1 MARNQKIVTNRRV
14 VGSKKGSGRILVS
27 ALLLLAIFAIAASNM
42 AVKGVSA
49 ATAPSLGTASS
60 FAILAGTPK
69 ITDVPTS
76 HIIGDVGLQPTGGS
90 GIGLTCGEVTG
101 TIYSNDGTG
110 PVPCQVTNLALL
122 VTAKNDLTHAYNDVA
137 GRTPTTTFGAGDNQ
151 LGGQTLIPGVY
162 AFGGAS
168 TANLIGTL
176 KLDAQGDPS
185 AVFIFQ
191 ASSTLVTASSSVVL
205 LVNGAS
211 ACNVFWQVTS
221 SATLGTSSTF
231 VGTIMALTSITLTTG
246 VTLNGRALAQTG
258 EVTLD
263 SNTVSQPCSIVTV
276 TTTTTVIGGTTYTV
290 TYTEFGLTLPTVGPG
305 LIPEYPWGVM
315 LLLIPMLLVYLMLKR
330 RNPSH

>member
-1 MARNQKIVTNRRV
+1 MARSQKIVNNRRV
-14 VGSKKGSGRILVS
+14 VGNKKGSGRILVS

-60 FAILAGTPK
+60 FAILAGTPA

-76 HIIGDVGLQPTGGS
+76 HIIGDVGLQPAAGS
-90 GIGLTCGEVTG
+90 AIGLTCGEVTG

-122 VTAKNDLTHAYNDVA
+122 VTAKNDLTHAYNDAA
-137 GRTPTTTFGAGDNQ
+137 GRTPTATLVGDNQ
-151 LGGQTLIPGVY
+151 LGGQTLGPGVY
-162 AFGGAS
+162 AFGHAA
-168 TANLIGTL
+168 TANLVGTL
-176 KLDAQGDPS
+176 TLDAQGDPS

-191 ASSTLVTASSSVVL
+191 ASSDLVTASSSVVRL
-205 LVNGAS
+205 INGAS

-231 VGTIMALTSITLTTG
+231 VGTIMAYASITLTTG

-263 SNTVSQPCSIVTV
+263 RNTVSQPCSIVTV

-290 TYTEFGLTLPTVGPG
+290 TYTLFGGITLPTVGPAV
-305 LIPEYPWGVM
+305 IPEYPWGVL
-315 LLLIPMLLVYLMLKR
+315 LLLIPMLLVYMMLKR